1 MLLLAVTGDSF
12 FIYTN
17 YPVNWKDC
25 VLVFATG
32 NISGI
37 LNSGALNEIVESLSS
52 PPYWNQRW
60 YGGDPVI
67 TLINLERQYLVV
79 Y

>member
-1 MLLLAVTGDSF
+1 MLQLAVTGDSF
-12 FIYTN
+12 FSYNN

-37 LNSGALNEIVESLSS
+37 LNSGALNDIVESLSS
-52 PPYWNQRW
+52 PPYWNRRW

>member
-1 MLLLAVTGDSF
+1 MLQLAVTGDSF
-12 FIYTN
+12 FIYNN

-37 LNSGALNEIVESLSS
+37 LNSDALNDIVESL
-52 PPYWNQRW
+52 
-60 YGGDPVI
+60 
-67 TLINLERQYLVV
+67 QYRHRTGIKDGMGKILS
-79 Y
+79 

>member
-1 MLLLAVTGDSF
+1 MLQLAVTGDSF
-12 FIYTN
+12 FSYNN

-37 LNSGALNEIVESLSS
+37 LNSCALNDIVESLSS

-60 YGGDPVI
+60 YGEDPVI

>member
-1 MLLLAVTGDSF
+1 MLQLAVTGDSF
-12 FIYTN
+12 FIYNN

-37 LNSGALNEIVESLSS
+37 LNSGAQLSTIS

-60 YGGDPVI
+60 YGEDPVI
-67 TLINLERQYLVV
+67 TLINLER
-79 Y
+79 